1 MSLIP
6 ADKNNNIAACL
17 PTRKYVPTRE
27 KYLAARR
34 TSSGCQLERW
44 LKWGGQNG
52 AAELIR
58 KLQPSQGIINIMWRL
73 PLSLLPGPR
82 TYNSLL
88 MTPRWRG
95 HIIYYTSYSIASMD
109 EEPCNECGNSHVVWA
124 NISVFEI
131 KYNDIY
137 IVYQVIKNIKRIVH
151 YVKITKLLYNYW
163 YFIVATWLGFYL
175 GQLTYIYIYIVYQ
188 VIKNMKRIVHYVKIT
203 TLLYNYWYFIVAT
216 WLGFYL
222 GQLTYIYIYSLS
234 SNKEHETNSS
244 LRQNHNIII

>member
-1 MSLIP
+1 
-6 ADKNNNIAACL
+6 
-17 PTRKYVPTRE
+17 
-27 KYLAARR
+27 
-34 TSSGCQLERW
+34 
-44 LKWGGQNG
+44 
-52 AAELIR
+52 
-58 KLQPSQGIINIMWRL
+58 
-73 PLSLLPGPR
+73 
-82 TYNSLL
+82 
-88 MTPRWRG
+88 
-95 HIIYYTSYSIASMD
+95 MD

-131 KYNDIY
+131 KYND
-137 IVYQVIKNIKRIVH
+137 
-151 YVKITKLLYNYW
+151 
-163 YFIVATWLGFYL
+163 
-175 GQLTYIYIYIVYQ
+175 IYIVYQ